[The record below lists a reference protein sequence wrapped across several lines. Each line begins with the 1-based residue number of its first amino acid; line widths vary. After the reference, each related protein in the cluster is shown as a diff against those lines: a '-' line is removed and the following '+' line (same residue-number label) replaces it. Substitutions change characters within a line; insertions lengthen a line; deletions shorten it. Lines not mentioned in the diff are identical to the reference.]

1 MATDSTS
8 RTLLLLAGL
17 TLLAAAVWLVRDV
30 LPPFLIAAALA
41 LLLDPILARMQQAGL
56 PRWAAATIT
65 FLGFLAGLFAAV
77 AILVPLAVSQ
87 ISDLIRK
94 LPEYTAHFQAAA
106 DDWALRNAAL
116 LHRLNLPPS
125 LSDLWRDYQ
134 QDITRYAQVFLER
147 IFQSLQAS
155 AGLLG
160 WLVIVPIVTLYLL
173 SDLNAL
179 RARIAYLL
187 PEQHRETVVGL
198 AVQVGRVFGAYL
210 RGLSALC
217 LCYGFIV
224 YLVLEVGVRLNYA
237 LVLGL
242 SAVVLYAVPYLGQIT
257 LILLAVL
264 TAWVT
269 GKSPGQILG
278 LVVAVVVVG
287 QLFDQLITPRVIGK
301 QVGLHPVL
309 GIFALMVGGQLFGL
323 LGMVVAVPVAASV
336 RVVLIQLFP
345 RLAEPIPTAPAVAD
359 AEPAVADAAS

>member
-1 MATDSTS
+1 MSTDSTS

-17 TLLAAAVWLVRDV
+17 ALFAAGVWLVRDV

-41 LLLDPILARMQQAGL
+41 LLLDPVLIRMQQAGL
-56 PRWAAATIT
+56 PRWAAAGIT
-65 FLGFLAGLFAAV
+65 FLVFVAALFAAV
-77 AILVPLAVSQ
+77 AVLVPLAIAQLSE
-87 ISDLIRK
+87 LIRN
-94 LPEYTAHFQAAA
+94 LPAYTVHLQEAA
-106 DDWALRNAAL
+106 DAWALKNAAL
-116 LHRLNLPPS
+116 LQRLNLPPS
-125 LSDLWRDYQ
+125 LNDLWRDYQ
-134 QDITRYAQVFLER
+134 QEISRYAQVFLER
-147 IFQSLQAS
+147 VFQSLQAS

-173 SDLNAL
+173 ADLNAL
-179 RARIAYLL
+179 RSRMAYLI
-187 PEQHRETVVGL
+187 PDRHRVTVVAL
-198 AVQVGRVFGAYL
+198 AVQVSRVFGAYL

-224 YLVLEVGVRLNYA
+224 YLVLEIAVHLNYA

-242 SAVVLYAVPYLGQIT
+242 LAVVLYAVPYLGQIT
-257 LILLAVL
+257 LVLAAVL

-278 LVVAVVVVG
+278 LVVAILVVG

-301 QVGLHPVL
+301 QVGLHPVI

-323 LGMVVAVPVAASV
+323 MGMVIAVPVAASV

-345 RLAEPIPTAPAVAD
+345 RLSEPIPVTPPTVDVAV
-359 AEPAVADAAS
+359 EPGL